1 MTALSLALGAD
12 LFSVAVPLGM
22 VRIGLGKALYLSA
35 IFAVCHMMLMM
46 VGMAGGTYLARTLE
60 RLGASCNEA
69 FLRVENW
76 AGIAGGAVLILLGV
90 MMLCDSRDEREQAV
104 RVPTGIALLLIAV
117 SVSCDALAAG
127 ISSGLIA
134 TGRGELIGILG
145 AVIFAVSMIGLS
157 VGRLVG
163 RVLVESAQPLG
174 GIVLIVWGVY
184 TIGDLII

>member
-22 VRIGLGKALYLSA
+22 VRMGLGMAVRLSA

-46 VGMAGGTYLARTLE
+46 VGLTGGGYLASTLE
-60 RLGASCNEA
+60 RIGASRNEA
-69 FLRVENW
+69 FFQVENW

-90 MMLCDSRDEREQAV
+90 MMLGGSREGEVAV
-104 RVPTGIALLLIAV
+104 RVPTGIALLVLAV

-134 TGRGELIGILG
+134 AGRGELIGILG

-163 RVLVESAQPLG
+163 RVLVTSAQPLG
-174 GIVLIVWGVY
+174 GIVLVVWGIY
-184 TIGDLII
+184 TITRLIM